1 MERAEW
7 VRFPRVSLAIVID
20 QACKEIFAAWREGLA
35 VTGLRV
41 SPDVYGAV
49 AEARQSELAHGHPL
63 MLLDLDLEAD
73 ERVANYE
80 PVVLTASSG
89 GRR

>member
-1 MERAEW
+1 MERA
-7 VRFPRVSLAIVID
+7 VGFPRVSLAIVID
-20 QACKEIFAAWREGLA
+20 QVCKQIFAAWRDGAA

-63 MLLDLDLEAD
+63 MLLDLDLEPD
-73 ERVANYE
+73 ERVPNYE
-80 PVVLTASSG
+80 PLVLTTRG
-89 GRR
+89 GAR